1 MKTASARV
9 VLAVIIIPPMF
20 INVSI
25 HSIILTNKVKKSFY
39 VVNKPNTVVILHFYL
54 HA

>member
-1 MKTASARV
+1 MKTASAGV

-25 HSIILTNKVKKSFY
+25 HSIILTNKVKKKVFMLLTNLKQS
-39 VVNKPNTVVILHFYL
+39 
-54 HA
+54 